1 MKELSEVL
9 KDWEAVI
16 GLEIHTEL
24 TSLDTK
30 MFCDCRL
37 SHDDEPNANVCP
49 VCLGLPGALPVPNK
63 RAIESIVKAGL
74 ATNCEIQKRSMFYR
88 KHYFYPDMAKNFQTT
103 QGPVAFCMHGR
114 LDLEVTGRGAAERP
128 ECAFGEAEAESL
140 ASASA
145 NAVGLSTAM
154 AQQMRSESIGSPARG
169 GSALAGM
176 SGYDT
181 AGIVVPVRRDDG
193 SYTVPI
199 RILRIHMEEDA
210 AKMVHVGGEEG
221 RIGGAAE
228 SLVDYNRCGTP
239 LIELVTEPDLRTP
252 EEARLFMEKLRRI
265 FLTLGIS
272 DCSMENGSMRCDG
285 NVSLRRRGET
295 RLGTKTELKNLNSF
309 KALHD
314 GLAYEICR
322 QAEVLEEG
330 GIIYQET
337 RHWEPGRKRT
347 VVMRVKETAD
357 DYRLFP
363 DPDLA
368 PFDLTDEFIEHCR
381 AEIPELPDA
390 KRDRYEAEFGIK
402 RADAEQIA
410 GDPETAAFF
419 EESAAGLSGKPAQAV
434 ANLIVNELAAYLKG
448 VEGGIADCGI
458 APAQIA
464 SLAKLLAEDAIS
476 SNQAHEVFG
485 LMAESGDDPEKIVDE
500 RGMRQVSDTGALQP
514 IVDEVLER
522 CADQAQQ
529 YRDGNTKVLGF
540 LVGQCMKASR
550 GQGNP
555 KLFNELLREA
565 LS

>member
-24 TSLDTK
+24 TTLETK
-30 MFCDCRL
+30 MFCGCKL
-37 SHDDEPNANVCP
+37 SHDDAPNTHVCP
-49 VCLGLPGALPVPNK
+49 VCLGMPGALPVPNR

-74 ATNCEIQKRSMFYR
+74 ATNCEIKKHSMFYR

-114 LDLEVTGRGAAERP
+114 LDLEVSGRGAAERP
-128 ECAFGEAEAESL
+128 ECAFGENEAKSL

-145 NAVGLSTAM
+145 NAVGLSRQM
-154 AQQMRSESIGSPARG
+154 AEGLPEGVEVSAAALGGMGS
-169 GSALAGM
+169 
-176 SGYDT
+176 YDT
-181 AGIVVPVRRDDG
+181 AGLAVPERRADG
-193 SYTVPI
+193 SYSVPI

-210 AKMVHVGGEEG
+210 AKMVHVGGAEG

-265 FLTLGIS
+265 FLTIGIS
-272 DCSMENGSMRCDG
+272 DCSMEKGSMRCDG

-295 RLGTKTELKNLNSF
+295 GLGTKTELKNLNSF

-322 QAEVLEEG
+322 QAEVLESG
-330 GIIYQET
+330 GTIYQET
-337 RHWEPGRKRT
+337 RHWEPSRKRT

-363 DPDLA
+363 DPDLE
-368 PFDLTDEFIEHCR
+368 PFDLSDEFIEHCR
-381 AEIPELPDA
+381 GELPELPDA
-390 KRDRYEAEFGIK
+390 KRDRIERAFGVK
-402 RADAEQIA
+402 RADAEQLA
-410 GDPETAAFF
+410 GDPVTAAFF
-419 EESAAGLSGKPAQAV
+419 EEAAAGLSGKAAQTV
-434 ANLIVNELAAYLKG
+434 ANLVVNELAAYLKASG
-448 VEGGIADCGI
+448 VALGESGI
-458 APAQIA
+458 APAQVA
-464 SLAKLLAEDAIS
+464 SLAKLLASDAIS
-476 SNQAHEVFG
+476 SNQAHEVFEA
-485 LMAESGDDPEKIVDE
+485 MAESGDDPDKIVDE
-500 RGMRQVSDTGALQP
+500 RGMRQVSDAGALQP
-514 IVDEVLER
+514 IVDEVLAA

-529 YRDGNTKVLGF
+529 YRDGNQKVIGF

-550 GQGNP
+550 GKGNP
-555 KLFNELLREA
+555 KLFNELLRA
-565 LS
+565 SLS

>member
-1 MKELSEVL
+1 MKTLNEVL
-9 KDWEAVI
+9 QDWEAVI

-24 TSLDTK
+24 TALDTK
-30 MFCDCRL
+30 MFCNCRL

-49 VCLGLPGALPVPNK
+49 VCLGLPGALPVPNR

-74 ATNCEIQKRSMFYR
+74 ATNCQIMRHSMFYR

-103 QGPVAFCMHGR
+103 QGPVAFCMHGH
-114 LDLEVTGRGAAERP
+114 LDLEVSGRGAAERP
-128 ECAFGEAEAESL
+128 DCAFGEAEAQSL

-145 NAVGLSTAM
+145 NAVGLSTSM
-154 AQQMRSESIGSPARG
+154 SEHMPEGGDAVARPKASSQG
-169 GSALAGM
+169 T
-176 SGYDT
+176 YDT
-181 AGIVVPVRRDDG
+181 ANLAVPVRAEDG

-221 RIGGAAE
+221 RITAATE
-228 SLVDYNRCGTP
+228 SLIDYNRCGTP

-252 EEARLFMEKLRRI
+252 EEARLFMEKLRRV

-272 DCSMENGSMRCDG
+272 DCSMEKGSMRCDG

-309 KALHD
+309 KSLHD
-314 GLAYEICR
+314 GLEYEICR

-330 GIIYQET
+330 GVIFQET
-337 RHWEPGRKRT
+337 RHWEPSRKRT

-368 PFDLTDEFIEHCR
+368 PFDLTDEFIDGCR

-390 KRDRYEAEFGIK
+390 KRDRYVAAGVK

-419 EESAAGLSGKPAQAV
+419 ETATEGLDAKATQTV
-434 ANLIVNELAAYLKG
+434 ANLVVNELVAYLKAAG
-448 VEGGIADCGI
+448 TSLADSGL
-458 APAQIA
+458 APAQLA
-464 SLAKLLAEDAIS
+464 SLAKLLAADAIS
-476 SNQAHEVFG
+476 SNQAHEVFDA
-485 LMAESGDDPEKIVDE
+485 MAETGDDPEKIVDA
-500 RGMRQVSDTGALQP
+500 RGMRQVSDTGALEP
-514 IVDEVLER
+514 IVDAVLAR
-522 CADQAQQ
+522 CTDQVEQF
-529 YRDGNTKVLGF
+529 RGGNRKVVGF
-540 LVGQCMKASR
+540 LVGQCMKESH
-550 GQGNP
+550 GKGNP
-555 KLFNELLREA
+555 KLFNQLLTSKLEA
-565 LS
+565 M

>member
-1 MKELSEVL
+1 MKTLNEVL
-9 KDWEAVI
+9 QDWEAVI

-24 TSLDTK
+24 TALDTK
-30 MFCDCRL
+30 MFCNCRL

-49 VCLGLPGALPVPNK
+49 VCLGLPGALPVPNR

-74 ATNCEIQKRSMFYR
+74 ATNCQIMRHSMFYR

-103 QGPVAFCMHGR
+103 QGPVAFCMHGH
-114 LDLEVTGRGAAERP
+114 LDLEVSGRGAAERP
-128 ECAFGEAEAESL
+128 DCAFGEAEAQSL

-145 NAVGLSTAM
+145 NAVGLSTSM
-154 AQQMRSESIGSPARG
+154 SEHMPEGGDAVARPKASSQG
-169 GSALAGM
+169 T
-176 SGYDT
+176 YDT
-181 AGIVVPVRRDDG
+181 ANLAVPVRAEDG

-221 RIGGAAE
+221 RITAATE
-228 SLVDYNRCGTP
+228 SLIDYNRCGTP

-252 EEARLFMEKLRRI
+252 EEARLFMEKLRRV

-272 DCSMENGSMRCDG
+272 DCSMEKGSMRCDG

-295 RLGTKTELKNLNSF
+295 KLGTKTELKNLNSF
-309 KALHD
+309 KSLHD
-314 GLAYEICR
+314 GLEYEICR

-330 GIIYQET
+330 GVIYQET
-337 RHWEPGRKRT
+337 RHWEPSRKRT

-368 PFDLTDEFIEHCR
+368 PFDLTDDFIDGCR

-390 KRDRYEAEFGIK
+390 KRDRYVAAGVK

-419 EESAAGLSGKPAQAV
+419 EAAIEGLDAKATQTV
-434 ANLIVNELAAYLKG
+434 ANLVVNELVAYLKAAG
-448 VEGGIADCGI
+448 TTLADSGL
-458 APAQIA
+458 APTQLA
-464 SLAKLLAEDAIS
+464 SLAKLLAADAIS

-485 LMAESGDDPEKIVDE
+485 AMAETGDDPEKIVDA
-500 RGMRQVSDTGALQP
+500 RGMRQVSDTGALEP
-514 IVDEVLER
+514 IVDAVLAR
-522 CADQAQQ
+522 CTDQVEQF
-529 YRDGNTKVLGF
+529 RGGNRKVVGF
-540 LVGQCMKASR
+540 LVGQCMKESR
-550 GQGNP
+550 GKGNP
-555 KLFNELLREA
+555 KLFNQLLTSKLETM
-565 LS
+565 

>member
-1 MKELSEVL
+1 MKTLNEVL
-9 KDWEAVI
+9 QDWEAVI

-24 TSLDTK
+24 TALDTK
-30 MFCDCRL
+30 MFCNCRL

-63 RAIESIVKAGL
+63 KAIQSIVKAGL
-74 ATNCEIQKRSMFYR
+74 ATNCQIMRHSMFYR

-103 QGPVAFCMHGR
+103 QGPVAFCMHGH
-114 LDLEVTGRGAAERP
+114 LDLEVSGRGAAERP
-128 ECAFGEAEAESL
+128 DCAFGEEEAQSL

-145 NAVGLSTAM
+145 NAVGLSTSM
-154 AQQMRSESIGSPARG
+154 SEHMPEGGDAVARPKASSQG
-169 GSALAGM
+169 T
-176 SGYDT
+176 YDT
-181 AGIVVPVRRDDG
+181 ANLAVPVRAEDG

-199 RILRIHMEEDA
+199 RLLRIHMEEDA

-221 RIGGAAE
+221 RITAATE
-228 SLVDYNRCGTP
+228 SLIDYNRCGTP

-252 EEARLFMEKLRRI
+252 EEARLFMEKLRRV

-272 DCSMENGSMRCDG
+272 DCSMEKGSMRCDG

-295 RLGTKTELKNLNSF
+295 KLGTKTELKNLNSF
-309 KALHD
+309 KSLHD
-314 GLAYEICR
+314 GLEYEICR

-330 GIIYQET
+330 GVIYQET
-337 RHWEPGRKRT
+337 RHWEPSRKRT

-368 PFDLTDEFIEHCR
+368 PFDLTDEFIDGCR

-390 KRDRYEAEFGIK
+390 KRDRYVAAGVK

-419 EESAAGLSGKPAQAV
+419 EAAIGGLDAKATQTV
-434 ANLIVNELAAYLKG
+434 ANLVVNELVAFLKAAGTSLTESG
-448 VEGGIADCGI
+448 L
-458 APAQIA
+458 APEQVA
-464 SLAKLLAEDAIS
+464 SLAKLLATDAIS

-485 LMAESGDDPEKIVDE
+485 AMAETGDDPEKIVDA
-500 RGMRQVSDTGALQP
+500 RGMRQVSDTGALEP
-514 IVDEVLER
+514 IVDAVLAR
-522 CADQAQQ
+522 CTDQVEQF
-529 YRDGNTKVLGF
+529 RGGNRKVVGF
-540 LVGQCMKASR
+540 LVGQCMKESR
-550 GQGNP
+550 GKGNP
-555 KLFNELLREA
+555 KLFNQLLASKLEA
-565 LS
+565 M

>member
-1 MKELSEVL
+1 MKKLADVL
-9 KDWEAVI
+9 QDWEAVI

-24 TSLDTK
+24 TALDTK
-30 MFCDCRL
+30 MFCNCRL

-49 VCLGLPGALPVPNK
+49 VCLGLPGALPVPNR
-63 RAIESIVKAGL
+63 RAIQSIVKAGL
-74 ATNCEIQKRSMFYR
+74 ATNCQIMRHSMFYR

-103 QGPVAFCMHGR
+103 QGPVAFCMHGH
-114 LDLEVTGRGAAERP
+114 LDLEVSGRGAAERP
-128 ECAFGEAEAESL
+128 DCAFGEAEAQSL

-145 NAVGLSTAM
+145 NAVGLSTSM
-154 AQQMRSESIGSPARG
+154 SEHMPEGGDAVARPKASSQG
-169 GSALAGM
+169 T
-176 SGYDT
+176 YDT
-181 AGIVVPVRRDDG
+181 ANLAAPVRAEDG

-221 RIGGAAE
+221 RITAATE
-228 SLVDYNRCGTP
+228 SLIDYNRCGTP

-252 EEARLFMEKLRRI
+252 EEARLFMEKLRRV

-272 DCSMENGSMRCDG
+272 DCSMEKGSMRCDG

-309 KALHD
+309 KSLHD
-314 GLAYEICR
+314 GLEYEICR

-330 GIIYQET
+330 GVIYQET
-337 RHWEPGRKRT
+337 RHWEPSRKRT

-368 PFDLTDEFIEHCR
+368 PFDLTDEFIDGCR

-390 KRDRYEAEFGIK
+390 KRDRYVAAGVK

-419 EESAAGLSGKPAQAV
+419 EAAIGGLDAKATQTV
-434 ANLIVNELAAYLKG
+434 ANLVVNELVAYLKAAG
-448 VEGGIADCGI
+448 TSLADSGL
-458 APAQIA
+458 APAQLA
-464 SLAKLLAEDAIS
+464 SLAKLLATDAIS

-485 LMAESGDDPEKIVDE
+485 AMAETGDDPEKIVDA
-500 RGMRQVSDTGALQP
+500 RGMRQVSDTGALEP
-514 IVDEVLER
+514 IVDTVLAR
-522 CADQAQQ
+522 CTDQVEQF
-529 YRDGNTKVLGF
+529 RGGNRKVVGF
-540 LVGQCMKASR
+540 LVGQCMKESR
-550 GQGNP
+550 GKGNP
-555 KLFNELLREA
+555 KLFNQLLTSKLEA
-565 LS
+565 M

>member
-24 TSLDTK
+24 TTLDTK
-30 MFCDCRL
+30 MFCGCKL

-74 ATNCEIQKRSMFYR
+74 ATNCQIQKHSMFYR

-103 QGPVAFCMHGR
+103 QGPIAFCMHGH

-128 ECAFGEAEAESL
+128 ECAFGEDEAKSL

-145 NAVGLSTAM
+145 NAVGLSTSMNEQMPESAIHM
-154 AQQMRSESIGSPARG
+154 A
-169 GSALAGM
+169 
-176 SGYDT
+176 GYD
-181 AGIVVPVRRDDG
+181 ANELSLPQRHEDG
-193 SYTVPI
+193 SYSVPI

-210 AKMVHVGGEEG
+210 AKMNHLGGEEG
-221 RIGGAAE
+221 RITAAAE

-272 DCSMENGSMRCDG
+272 DCSMEHGSMRCDG

-337 RHWEPGRKRT
+337 RHWEPSRKRT

-368 PFDLTDEFIEHCR
+368 PFDLSDEFIEHC
-381 AEIPELPDA
+381 ASELPELPDA
-390 KRDRYEAEFGIK
+390 KRDRFESDFGIK
-402 RADAEQIA
+402 RADAELIA
-410 GDPETAAFF
+410 GDPATAAFF
-419 EESAAGLSGKPAQAV
+419 EQAADGLAGKAAQVV
-434 ANLIVNELAAYLKG
+434 ANLIVNEMTGYLKAAG
-448 VEGGIADCGI
+448 TSLEDSGI
-458 APAQIA
+458 APAQVA
-464 SLAKLLAEDAIS
+464 SLAKLLAEDAVS
-476 SNQAHEVFG
+476 SNQAHEVFEA
-485 LMAESGDDPEKIVDE
+485 MAQSGDDPEKIVDE
-500 RGMRQVSDTGALQP
+500 RGMRQVSDAGALQP
-514 IVDEVLER
+514 IVDQVLAN
-522 CADQAQQ
+522 CPDQAQQ
-529 YRDGNTKVLGF
+529 YRDGNQKVIGF

-550 GQGNP
+550 GSGNP
-555 KLFNELLREA
+555 KLFNELLRA
-565 LS
+565 SLS

>member
-1 MKELSEVL
+1 MKTLNEVL
-9 KDWEAVI
+9 QDWEAVI

-24 TSLDTK
+24 TALDTK
-30 MFCDCRL
+30 MFCNCRL

-63 RAIESIVKAGL
+63 KAIQSIVKAGL
-74 ATNCEIQKRSMFYR
+74 ATNCQIMRHSMFYR

-103 QGPVAFCMHGR
+103 QGPVAFCMHGH
-114 LDLEVTGRGAAERP
+114 LDLEVSGRGAAERP
-128 ECAFGEAEAESL
+128 DCAFGEAEAQSL

-145 NAVGLSTAM
+145 NAVGLSTSM
-154 AQQMRSESIGSPARG
+154 SEHMPEGGDAVARPKASSQG
-169 GSALAGM
+169 T
-176 SGYDT
+176 YDT
-181 AGIVVPVRRDDG
+181 ANLAVPVRAEDG

-221 RIGGAAE
+221 RITAATE
-228 SLVDYNRCGTP
+228 SLIDYNRCGTP

-252 EEARLFMEKLRRI
+252 EEARLFMEKLRRV

-272 DCSMENGSMRCDG
+272 DCSMEKGSMRCDG

-295 RLGTKTELKNLNSF
+295 KLGTKTELKNLNSF
-309 KALHD
+309 KSLHD
-314 GLAYEICR
+314 GLEYEICR

-330 GIIYQET
+330 GVIFQET
-337 RHWEPGRKRT
+337 RHWEPSRKRT

-368 PFDLTDEFIEHCR
+368 PFDLTDDFIDGCR

-390 KRDRYEAEFGIK
+390 KRDRYVAAGVK

-419 EESAAGLSGKPAQAV
+419 EAAIEGLDAKATQTV
-434 ANLIVNELAAYLKG
+434 ANLVVNELVAYLKAAG
-448 VEGGIADCGI
+448 TTLADSGL
-458 APAQIA
+458 APTQLA
-464 SLAKLLAEDAIS
+464 SLAKLLAADAIS

-485 LMAESGDDPEKIVDE
+485 AMAETGDDPEKIVDA
-500 RGMRQVSDTGALQP
+500 RGMRQVSDTGALEP
-514 IVDEVLER
+514 IVDAVLAR
-522 CADQAQQ
+522 CTDQVEQF
-529 YRDGNTKVLGF
+529 RGGNRKVVGF
-540 LVGQCMKASR
+540 LVGQCMKESH
-550 GQGNP
+550 GKGNP
-555 KLFNELLREA
+555 KLFNQLLTSKLEA
-565 LS
+565 M

>member
-1 MKELSEVL
+1 MKTLNEVL
-9 KDWEAVI
+9 QDWEAVI

-24 TSLDTK
+24 TALDTK
-30 MFCDCRL
+30 MFCNCRL
-37 SHDDEPNANVCP
+37 SHDDEPNTNVCP

-63 RAIESIVKAGL
+63 KAIQSIVKAGL
-74 ATNCEIQKRSMFYR
+74 ATSCQIMRHSMFYR

-103 QGPVAFCMHGR
+103 QGPVAFCMHGH
-114 LDLEVTGRGAAERP
+114 LDLEVSGRGAAERP
-128 ECAFGEAEAESL
+128 DCAFGEAEAQSL

-145 NAVGLSTAM
+145 NAVGLSTSM
-154 AQQMRSESIGSPARG
+154 SEHMPEGGDAVARPKASSQG
-169 GSALAGM
+169 T
-176 SGYDT
+176 YDT
-181 AGIVVPVRRDDG
+181 ANLAAPVRAEDG

-221 RIGGAAE
+221 RITAATE
-228 SLVDYNRCGTP
+228 SLIDYNRCGTP

-252 EEARLFMEKLRRI
+252 EEARLFMEKLRRV

-272 DCSMENGSMRCDG
+272 DCSMEKGSMRCDG

-309 KALHD
+309 KSLHD
-314 GLAYEICR
+314 GLEYEICR

-330 GIIYQET
+330 GVIYQET
-337 RHWEPGRKRT
+337 RHWEPSRKRT

-368 PFDLTDEFIEHCR
+368 PFDLTDEFIDGCR

-390 KRDRYEAEFGIK
+390 KRDRYVAAGVK

-419 EESAAGLSGKPAQAV
+419 EAAIGGLDAKATQTV
-434 ANLIVNELAAYLKG
+434 ANLVVNELVAYLKAAG
-448 VEGGIADCGI
+448 TSLADSGL
-458 APAQIA
+458 APAQLA
-464 SLAKLLAEDAIS
+464 SLAKLLATDAIS

-485 LMAESGDDPEKIVDE
+485 AMAETGDDPEKIVDA
-500 RGMRQVSDTGALQP
+500 RGMRQVSDTGALEP
-514 IVDEVLER
+514 IVDTVLAR
-522 CADQAQQ
+522 CTDQVEQF
-529 YRDGNTKVLGF
+529 RGGNRKVVGF
-540 LVGQCMKASR
+540 LVGQCMKESR
-550 GQGNP
+550 GKGNP
-555 KLFNELLREA
+555 KLFNQLLTSKLEA
-565 LS
+565 M

>member
-24 TSLDTK
+24 TTLETK
-30 MFCDCRL
+30 MFCGCKL
-37 SHDDEPNANVCP
+37 SHDDAPNTHVCP
-49 VCLGLPGALPVPNK
+49 VCLGMPGALPVPNR

-74 ATNCEIQKRSMFYR
+74 ATNCEIKKHSMFYR

-114 LDLEVTGRGAAERP
+114 LDLEVSGRGAAERP
-128 ECAFGEAEAESL
+128 ECAFGENEAKSL

-145 NAVGLSTAM
+145 NAVGLSRQM
-154 AQQMRSESIGSPARG
+154 AEGLPEGVEVSAAALGGMGS
-169 GSALAGM
+169 
-176 SGYDT
+176 YDT
-181 AGIVVPVRRDDG
+181 AGLAVPERHADG
-193 SYTVPI
+193 SYSVPI

-210 AKMVHVGGEEG
+210 AKMVHVGGAEG

-265 FLTLGIS
+265 FLTIGIS
-272 DCSMENGSMRCDG
+272 DCSMEKGSMRCDG

-295 RLGTKTELKNLNSF
+295 GLGTKTELKNLNSF

-322 QAEVLEEG
+322 QAEMLEG
-330 GIIYQET
+330 GGTIYQET
-337 RHWEPGRKRT
+337 RHWEPSRKRT

-363 DPDLA
+363 DPDLE
-368 PFDLTDEFIEHCR
+368 PFDLSDEFIEHCR
-381 AEIPELPDA
+381 GELPELPDA
-390 KRDRYEAEFGIK
+390 KRDRIERAFGVK
-402 RADAEQIA
+402 RADAEQLA
-410 GDPETAAFF
+410 GDPVTAAFF
-419 EESAAGLSGKPAQAV
+419 EEAAAGLSGKAAQTV
-434 ANLIVNELAAYLKG
+434 ANLVVNELAAYLKASG
-448 VEGGIADCGI
+448 VALGESGI
-458 APAQIA
+458 APAQVA
-464 SLAKLLAEDAIS
+464 SLAKLLASDAIS
-476 SNQAHEVFG
+476 SNQAHEV
-485 LMAESGDDPEKIVDE
+485 LEAMAESGDDPEKIVDE
-500 RGMRQVSDTGALQP
+500 RGMRQVSDAGALQP
-514 IVDEVLER
+514 IVDEVLAA

-529 YRDGNTKVLGF
+529 YRDGNQKVIGF

-550 GQGNP
+550 GKGNP
-555 KLFNELLREA
+555 KLFNELLRA
-565 LS
+565 SLS